1 MGIIKSEAQRA
12 FFDSH
17 RSNAD
22 LVKLFLN
29 GFDITFAC
37 EKHISNTFIYAY
49 ILKPED
55 FMKESFG
62 FEKEMLLVYS
72 PYSQMEPRSIQAID
86 ELYRH
91 YPFSGRVDTLNC
103 FFMSDDINAEEW
115 IKTSASS
122 ESVRIIV
129 PFSTKEAT
137 DNKNDP
143 WYIRNK
149 LRKYFFGL
157 DLFGYTLP
165 LSDDSYFFGRQQIV
179 ARYIDSIKRGEN
191 RGIFG
196 LRKTGKTSLLYK
208 ISRIVSEQKLGDV
221 FFYDCKSPS
230 FRKLHWHEFLY
241 EIYSNI
247 CNRMGVAAKPENDEI
262 STIKNLRT
270 MT

>member
-1 MGIIKSEAQRA
+1 MGVIKQEAQKA
-12 FFDSH
+12 FFDNH
-17 RSNAD
+17 RGNSE
-22 LVKLFLN
+22 LLKVFLN
-29 GFDITFAC
+29 GFDVSYAC
-37 EKHISNTFIYAY
+37 EKHISNTKIYAY

-55 FMKESFG
+55 FMKEAFG
-62 FEKEMLLVYS
+62 FDKEMLLAYS
-72 PYSQMEPRSIQAID
+72 PYQRMESRSIQAID
-86 ELYRH
+86 ELFRI
-91 YPFSGRVDTLNC
+91 YPFAGRVDSLNC
-103 FFMSDDINAEEW
+103 FFLSDDANVEEW

-129 PFSTKEAT
+129 PFSCEEAAN
-137 DNKNDP
+137 NKNDP

-165 LSDDSYFFGRQQIV
+165 LNDDTYFFGRQQIL

-208 ISRIVSEQKLGDV
+208 INRVVSEQKLGEV

-230 FRKLHWHEFLY
+230 FRKYKRSSF
-241 EIYSNI
+241 
-247 CNRMGVAAKPENDEI
+247 PEGINFPREMN
-262 STIKNLRT
+262 SFAH
-270 MT
+270 

>member
-1 MGIIKSEAQRA
+1 
-12 FFDSH
+12 
-17 RSNAD
+17 
-22 LVKLFLN
+22 
-29 GFDITFAC
+29 
-37 EKHISNTFIYAY
+37 
-49 ILKPED
+49 
-55 FMKESFG
+55 
-62 FEKEMLLVYS
+62 
-72 PYSQMEPRSIQAID
+72 
-86 ELYRH
+86 
-91 YPFSGRVDTLNC
+91 
-103 FFMSDDINAEEW
+103 MSDDINAEEW

-165 LSDDSYFFGRQQIV
+165 LSDDSYFFGRQQTV

-208 ISRIVSEQKLGDV
+208 ISRIVSEQKIGRCL
-221 FFYDCKSPS
+221 
-230 FRKLHWHEFLY
+230 FL
-241 EIYSNI
+241 
-247 CNRMGVAAKPENDEI
+247 R
-262 STIKNLRT
+262 L
-270 MT
+270 